1 VEEVEE
7 GKADEGQEGVEGEG
21 GSSSSKGPKLV
32 SQFMDGHLHCL
43 VRVFD
48 NGTRVMASMQPGE
61 GGFAQAWF
69 GSEGP
74 IDTEVPNLVLL
85 SSKKVLKKPAASKPP
100 PPKASP
106 AKKAKVGPT
115 PVQEEKTSPEDG
127 EDWEEGTQVYDS
139 EVEVD
144 LEKEVA
150 APPGKATK
158 AADKPSS
165 QPAKP
170 AMPAVVPHPIGQT
183 YSKPY
188 RYSATGAWAIRRRY
202 GDKKQILQLR
212 GNEEKAQQVLHKAL
226 ERLHQGMAE
235 EKVIMWAKKQNI

>member
-1 VEEVEE
+1 
-7 GKADEGQEGVEGEG
+7 
-21 GSSSSKGPKLV
+21 
-32 SQFMDGHLHCL
+32 M
-43 VRVFD
+43 
-48 NGTRVMASMQPGE
+48 
-61 GGFAQAWF
+61 
-69 GSEGP
+69 
-74 IDTEVPNLVLL
+74 
-85 SSKKVLKKPAASKPP
+85 
-100 PPKASP
+100 
-106 AKKAKVGPT
+106 GPT

-226 ERLHQGMAE
+226 ERLHHGMAE
-235 EKVIMWAKKQNI
+235 EKVIMWAKKQNIQRWITYICPPWAQEAQDSNCHASFFALSCMVVWTMMCC